1 MLLISLLCNTLWIF
15 WSEPRVSF
23 LVFTT
28 QRGSPNSCMN
38 GKSAWILVQA
48 MWTEGNDLLAF
59 QNIPM
64 PASGARAVA
73 LIGESL
79 KRCFRAQWRCY
90 HMVSGL
96 NGLPIVCLK
105 GFRND
110 RDKLITR
117 SLQTAQRATRP
128 SHGWTDLFRHGQQR
142 CEYSSTMGRFRALIS
157 PLHLCTHRDWEE
169 KKVVIPPCPS
179 PYLSLP
185 SSVQNRYF

>member
-1 MLLISLLCNTLWIF
+1 MDSPLS
-15 WSEPRVSF
+15 
-23 LVFTT
+23 
-28 QRGSPNSCMN
+28 QHGSPNSCMD
-38 GKSAWILVQA
+38 GTSAKILVQA

-64 PASGARAVA
+64 AASGARAVA

-110 RDKLITR
+110 RDKLITL
-117 SLQTAQRATRP
+117 SLQTAQRAARP
-128 SHGWTDLFRHGQQR
+128 SHG
-142 CEYSSTMGRFRALIS
+142 
-157 PLHLCTHRDWEE
+157 
-169 KKVVIPPCPS
+169 
-179 PYLSLP
+179 
-185 SSVQNRYF
+185 